1 MDSTKLSAA
10 NAAVATSVASTN
22 SLITTLTGNAIT
34 ANAINPGSAT
44 GALTQMLAAQ
54 KAVLSQLDELQD
66 NDVSVL
72 NTFTDVAAVFTASQS
87 AENTAGLKLGTQAV
101 TAPVIEEDN
110 SHGTVTA
117 VTVKPV
123 KAGDLAQFVVKL
135 SEGVFVQATGQNKP
149 TIAIQNTAT
158 SEAIATYDPGLSG
171 GDKLVF
177 TYRVKDGDT
186 LLGVALGTSIQLPDG
201 SLIMDLAR
209 NNTNLSLN
217 SGLQN
222 FQAAEVVGRTL
233 DNLAPTLS
241 ITSDKEA
248 LKVGETATITF
259 SFSED
264 PGISFAWTGSE
275 GDVVVTGGTLSEIS
289 GSGLTRTAT
298 FTPTASLASGTAS
311 ITVTSGLYA
320 DAAGNSGG
328 AGSTP
333 TLTFDTAAPTLA
345 ITSNVETLLSG
356 GTATITFT
364 FSEAP
369 SGFSSSD
376 ITTSGGALSGLAVS
390 ANTAVYTATFTAD
403 GTEAISISAA
413 IGAIADV
420 AGNSNTAAS
429 SSPSISL
436 SYSVTVSDAYVT
448 GATTYLDLGGD
459 GSYTEGTDILGTAG
473 ATSGQYTFVVPQGT
487 DTSNAKIVTSGGY
500 DTVSDGSVDTMSSSF
515 GNTVVSA
522 MSTLYAAATTDLARA
537 ALLSQ
542 YGLSSY
548 SDTDP
553 YANLSSTDAA
563 TAAVAQELLVKNQAM
578 LAVTKNINSIIPL
591 FLEQLHVSATAV
603 QIKDQTSKEIA
614 ALTLSDATTAGKM
627 FSTTV
632 ADAAVGIQTVFDKVL
647 TAFHVENAAQYSAAY
662 TAAATAIASVSAS
675 LMQFANGDNLAT
687 LKTGGNAAVQQ
698 TGSDA
703 LATDLATFIAAYFAA
718 STDSAKA
725 TLVSNLT
732 ATYSS
737 DTMPTLGSSLNLK
750 QALQTLVQ
758 FRTDYAN
765 AHPGAS
771 EQDINTAIAKATP
784 ISGASQ
790 TTGLLFGQE
799 IANPKQ
805 AITRRDMED
814 IASGKGL
821 IIGDDITMVLSANDL
836 TNGARGI
843 SLTKYSLSKYMDS
856 GLDFVKYQADFASD
870 TPTGA
875 AKVNIKTL
883 GAAPT
888 GTDKVIEVDIGGFG
902 ALAGDVSLVSVNAP
916 GAVGPKMK
924 KIPVFDENLNVV
936 VMVDARDDRADGADG
951 VINIRPSLFNLEQ
964 AHIDSI
970 DAQGAQFNGKNFKV
984 NINLGKFDTLFDNPL
999 VAGASGFAHGLTFD
1013 SNLDVTLKIDGSM
1026 APTTAAGGSWRSLS
1040 EVQAKNLAYF
1050 FNTLADSGVDVL
1062 SITSAT
1068 KNAINTSFAAH
1079 GLGDLASQLD
1089 APGHRRTDLFNEH
1102 ATPTVDITSNKTTLK
1117 AAETASITFS
1127 FSDDPGNSFTWNGT
1141 SGDVLVSGGT
1151 LGAISGTGL
1160 TRTATFTPTPG
1171 LNAGQASITVAAGS
1185 YTSDFGLSGAAG
1197 TTPTIAIDTRA
1208 PSVSSVTDATVADL
1222 TTSPISF
1229 SVTLDEAVVGVVGLS
1244 SFTATNGTVTSVERI
1259 GSSNVYT
1266 VVVVPTEN
1274 IVSGSVALS
1283 LVGTGLTDAA
1293 GNAVASANLAS
1304 LDSQG
1309 VGTETA
1315 LAISSSSQAQATN
1328 ENVAS
1333 GALVYTATSAQRGVT
1348 FSLNQAAAALGD
1360 SRTITQTSAIR
1371 VTDTLGEGVTLT
1383 RNTTGPMVSNLM
1395 EDGITPTIEWNSD
1408 GWAYLGNVAG
1418 RTYTSFANAL
1428 NNKVGDY
1435 ILPSE
1440 LVIHDRVNDTYY
1452 KVDFTQYQGGGV
1464 GGGFSY
1470 QRSQITLSAENNFDI
1485 NDQGEVSLIVSPDYE
1500 TQSAYEFT
1508 VVASDTQGNTVQ
1520 KTVSLAINNLD
1531 DTAPVITSGRQ
1542 ARTLVVDT
1550 GADQLVYTVTADD
1563 SGDIST
1569 GSVTYSLAA
1578 PPQAVLGEAVEI
1590 SLPSKS
1596 FYRGM
1601 DYTDVI
1607 AEGVGFSRGIV
1618 HEGFAVT
1625 AEWNSD
1631 GWDNL
1636 DQVAQRAY
1644 DIDIPNNFD
1653 ALVMHDIFADRY
1665 YKLDFNAQDGGYI
1678 RTEILANGNLGNPVA
1693 VYSETLS
1700 TSGDDISAG
1709 LKLHLETYSNTYT
1722 YQSSGSTEALEFVWG
1737 EGNVLDSNVDDRV
1750 MVHFQGQ
1757 LTIDDPDGTGLA
1769 QALAFQL
1776 DHDDRLY
1783 IQFSNANGQYLGSP
1797 LDGSN
1802 YTNTATLT
1810 AGQTYLVDI
1819 WYQENTGAAN
1829 LYVGLPANALWAGA
1843 LQYDTFAVDVG
1854 SSGQWV
1860 APWSSSNL
1868 KAIADEATP
1877 GDTFTLFGSDPNSIH
1892 VRPTVEWNDDG
1903 WADLSDLK
1911 DVKTR
1916 VFDAEVNGETATT
1929 TNWVMHDTV
1938 NDTYYTVD
1946 FSKWSMGG
1954 EWKSWWR
1961 RWFCL

>member
-1 MDSTKLSAA
+1 MAKNLAPTPPADKHLANELSLKAPSSPAMLDPSAVRATGTAPTDKGPQGSKSGAMNSQQARKKSGLLNDPSDAFDEIQSSPSQDTVRGADRLETAAATEPMGASSPLDAVNLEASGAELSAYGAPQASAFGEPLVLAQAVVDAPLAATLSSASANASAAAATAASSIGAGGFMALAGMIVVASRAAATNKAQTNTETTTPLSLVVQDGYLDGAEVWVDMNDNGVIDALVDFKFGISVNGKVDGALTDAQKLHALITTGGTDISTGLAFQGSYSATAGSTVVNPLTSLVQSMVQSSMGSTAGMTDAQKLARITEVKAEALTAINSALGLPLDADLTRIDTILTATASTDDADSGISLEQALVINSKALMVANMMAMGAAALQGASTSSEGVPSMSTFSNFIVQGIVDAINEAAASGETVALGDSDSLTAILTSASNAATTAATATGGSFAMDSTKLSAA

-888 GTDKVIEVDIGGFG
+888 GTDKVIEV
-902 ALAGDVSLVSVNAP
+902 
-916 GAVGPKMK
+916 
-924 KIPVFDENLNVV
+924 E
-936 VMVDARDDRADGADG
+936 
-951 VINIRPSLFNLEQ
+951 
-964 AHIDSI
+964 
-970 DAQGAQFNGKNFKV
+970 
-984 NINLGKFDTLFDNPL
+984 
-999 VAGASGFAHGLTFD
+999 LT
-1013 SNLDVTLKIDGSM
+1013 S
-1026 APTTAAGGSWRSLS
+1026 
-1040 EVQAKNLAYF
+1040 
-1050 FNTLADSGVDVL
+1050 
-1062 SITSAT
+1062 
-1068 KNAINTSFAAH
+1068 
-1079 GLGDLASQLD
+1079 
-1089 APGHRRTDLFNEH
+1089 
-1102 ATPTVDITSNKTTLK
+1102 
-1117 AAETASITFS
+1117 
-1127 FSDDPGNSFTWNGT
+1127 
-1141 SGDVLVSGGT
+1141 
-1151 LGAISGTGL
+1151 
-1160 TRTATFTPTPG
+1160 
-1171 LNAGQASITVAAGS
+1171 
-1185 YTSDFGLSGAAG
+1185 
-1197 TTPTIAIDTRA
+1197 
-1208 PSVSSVTDATVADL
+1208 
-1222 TTSPISF
+1222 
-1229 SVTLDEAVVGVVGLS
+1229 
-1244 SFTATNGTVTSVERI
+1244 
-1259 GSSNVYT
+1259 
-1266 VVVVPTEN
+1266 
-1274 IVSGSVALS
+1274 
-1283 LVGTGLTDAA
+1283 
-1293 GNAVASANLAS
+1293 
-1304 LDSQG
+1304 
-1309 VGTETA
+1309 
-1315 LAISSSSQAQATN
+1315 
-1328 ENVAS
+1328 
-1333 GALVYTATSAQRGVT
+1333 
-1348 FSLNQAAAALGD
+1348 
-1360 SRTITQTSAIR
+1360 
-1371 VTDTLGEGVTLT
+1371 
-1383 RNTTGPMVSNLM
+1383 
-1395 EDGITPTIEWNSD
+1395 
-1408 GWAYLGNVAG
+1408 
-1418 RTYTSFANAL
+1418 
-1428 NNKVGDY
+1428 
-1435 ILPSE
+1435 
-1440 LVIHDRVNDTYY
+1440 
-1452 KVDFTQYQGGGV
+1452 
-1464 GGGFSY
+1464 
-1470 QRSQITLSAENNFDI
+1470 
-1485 NDQGEVSLIVSPDYE
+1485 
-1500 TQSAYEFT
+1500 
-1508 VVASDTQGNTVQ
+1508 
-1520 KTVSLAINNLD
+1520 
-1531 DTAPVITSGRQ
+1531 
-1542 ARTLVVDT
+1542 
-1550 GADQLVYTVTADD
+1550 
-1563 SGDIST
+1563 
-1569 GSVTYSLAA
+1569 
-1578 PPQAVLGEAVEI
+1578 
-1590 SLPSKS
+1590 
-1596 FYRGM
+1596 
-1601 DYTDVI
+1601 
-1607 AEGVGFSRGIV
+1607 
-1618 HEGFAVT
+1618 
-1625 AEWNSD
+1625 
-1631 GWDNL
+1631 
-1636 DQVAQRAY
+1636 
-1644 DIDIPNNFD
+1644 
-1653 ALVMHDIFADRY
+1653 
-1665 YKLDFNAQDGGYI
+1665 
-1678 RTEILANGNLGNPVA
+1678 
-1693 VYSETLS
+1693 
-1700 TSGDDISAG
+1700 
-1709 LKLHLETYSNTYT
+1709 
-1722 YQSSGSTEALEFVWG
+1722 
-1737 EGNVLDSNVDDRV
+1737 
-1750 MVHFQGQ
+1750 
-1757 LTIDDPDGTGLA
+1757 
-1769 QALAFQL
+1769 
-1776 DHDDRLY
+1776 
-1783 IQFSNANGQYLGSP
+1783 
-1797 LDGSN
+1797 
-1802 YTNTATLT
+1802 
-1810 AGQTYLVDI
+1810 
-1819 WYQENTGAAN
+1819 
-1829 LYVGLPANALWAGA
+1829 
-1843 LQYDTFAVDVG
+1843 
-1854 SSGQWV
+1854 
-1860 APWSSSNL
+1860 
-1868 KAIADEATP
+1868 
-1877 GDTFTLFGSDPNSIH
+1877 
-1892 VRPTVEWNDDG
+1892 
-1903 WADLSDLK
+1903 
-1911 DVKTR
+1911 
-1916 VFDAEVNGETATT
+1916 
-1929 TNWVMHDTV
+1929 
-1938 NDTYYTVD
+1938 
-1946 FSKWSMGG
+1946 
-1954 EWKSWWR
+1954 
-1961 RWFCL
+1961 